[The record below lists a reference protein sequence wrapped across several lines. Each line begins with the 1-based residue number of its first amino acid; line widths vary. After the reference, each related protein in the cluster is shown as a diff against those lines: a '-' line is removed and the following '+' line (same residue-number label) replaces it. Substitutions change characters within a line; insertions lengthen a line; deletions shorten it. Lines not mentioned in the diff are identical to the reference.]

1 MCKSR
6 LQTKYK
12 SYNYGSERTCWS
24 VLLSIACLA
33 LVCLSCSEGKGEQ
46 KARPIAASIGQPSE
60 VVLVLD
66 DAILRSDLKDSLEA
80 MLTCNV
86 PGLNQGEDFFRLS
99 RIPVSMDQKEFL
111 KMHSR
116 VLAKVD
122 PTLKEP
128 VLGVARDVRAT
139 PQLQLQVAGP
149 SVDALRPFVGQHA
162 EQIRQLLLDAQLD
175 NQTLYLKSH
184 ASQEVARDLRD
195 VMGYTMNAPEEIRF
209 TKKGKDFLWGSSRTE
224 QKQLNVVCY
233 RVPFAGQDLSDARV
247 LCAIRDSVMAINIPG
262 SEPDQWMETVWEEER
277 PLVLLRQVS
286 VAASDSQQQAGKD
299 QACTRTEMRGLWQM
313 RNGAM
318 GGPFVT
324 FVFVEGGNLVFAEG
338 FVYSPQTTKRDLVRR
353 LEAALRTLRSIR

>member
-1 MCKSR
+1 MSTHNR
-6 LQTKYK
+6 ISTVWL
-12 SYNYGSERTCWS
+12 
-24 VLLSIACLA
+24 VLVAAI
-33 LVCLSCSEGKGEQ
+33 VCLSCLEGKGEQ
-46 KARPIAASIGQPSE
+46 RVVRPTAASIGQPSE

-86 PGLNQGEDFFRLS
+86 PGLNQGEDYFRLS

-128 VLGVARDVRAT
+128 VLGVAHDVRAT

-149 SVDALRPFVGQHA
+149 SVEALRPFVSQHA

-184 ASQEVARDLRD
+184 ASQQVARDLRE
-195 VMGYTMNAPEEIRF
+195 VLGYTVLAPEEIRF

-224 QKQLNVVCY
+224 EKQLNMVFY
-233 RVPFAGQDLSDARV
+233 RVPFSGQDLADARE
-247 LCAIRDSVMAINIPG
+247 LCAVRDSVMAVNIPG
-262 SEPDQWMETVWEEER
+262 SAPDQWMETVWEEDR
-277 PLVLLRQVS
+277 PVVVLRQ
-286 VAASDSQQQAGKD
+286 AKD
-299 QACTRTEMRGLWQM
+299 VTTIRGLWQM

-318 GGPFVT
+318 GGPFVCN
-324 FVFVEGGNLVFAEG
+324 VFVDGQHLMFAEG
-338 FVYSPQTTKRDLVRR
+338 FVFSPQTTKRDLIRR
-353 LEAALRTLRSIR
+353 LESALRTLRKK